1 MIYTSVF
8 ANVWYAG
15 SSPLPSVCV
24 TLFAPGR
31 SYISISRIIS
41 DIAMLIAVRQC
52 PNNVSNVS
60 FREIDI
66 GVCVALEQEN

>member
-24 TLFAPGR
+24 TLFAPAR
-31 SYISISRIIS
+31 SYILISRII
-41 DIAMLIAVRQC
+41 
-52 PNNVSNVS
+52 VSNVS